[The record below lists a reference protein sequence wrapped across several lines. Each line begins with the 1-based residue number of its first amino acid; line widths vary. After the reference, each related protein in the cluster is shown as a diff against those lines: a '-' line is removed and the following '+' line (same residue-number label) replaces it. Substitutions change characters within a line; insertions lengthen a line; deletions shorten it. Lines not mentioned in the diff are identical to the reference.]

1 MWLRVAPSPGVM
13 PSLPAVKG
21 TAGCSGGQAR
31 ADDFAEGPPAPCRGL
46 ILSQSGDRAGAVD
59 PLAAGP

>member
-1 MWLRVAPSPGVM
+1 M